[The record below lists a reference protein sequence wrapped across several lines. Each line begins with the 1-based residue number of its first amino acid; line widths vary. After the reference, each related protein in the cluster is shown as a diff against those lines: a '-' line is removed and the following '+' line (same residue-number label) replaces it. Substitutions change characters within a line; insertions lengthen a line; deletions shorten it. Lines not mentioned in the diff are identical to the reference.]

1 MNAEPHP
8 IVLFDGECNLCEGVV
23 RFVLER
29 DRDGV
34 FRFAPLQSQAGRRL
48 LVEHGLSTEEFETF
62 VLVEG
67 DRHWVRSDAALRLV
81 RRLPGPW
88 SWLGVLRVIP
98 RVLRD
103 AAYAF
108 VARHRYRWFGR
119 KEACWMPSG
128 EIAERFLD

>member
-1 MNAEPHP
+1 MNAQPHLV
-8 IVLFDGECNLCEGVV
+8 VLFDGECNLCEGVV

-29 DRDGV
+29 DRDEV

-48 LVEHGLSTEEFETF
+48 LVERGLSTEELETF

-98 RVLRD
+98 RFLRD

-119 KEACWMPSG
+119 KEACWIPSA